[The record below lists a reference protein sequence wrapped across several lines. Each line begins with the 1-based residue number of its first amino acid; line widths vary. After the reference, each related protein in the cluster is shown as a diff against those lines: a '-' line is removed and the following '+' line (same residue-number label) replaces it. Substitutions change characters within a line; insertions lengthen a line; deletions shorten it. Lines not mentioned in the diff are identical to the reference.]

1 MLPVAA
7 VDKGGDV
14 ARLLEERSVFG
25 AIGLE
30 ALLVPALQIG
40 AVSTLR
46 LIGPASVV
54 PPSHAERPTPF
65 TGARLLAPVATRLVL
80 LGAELLVGARRWP
93 SPASSLH
100 GRMLE
105 DPEAL
110 VWQLAICQLPRV
122 EDRVMAVMRLLPEAW
137 GRVTPAGI
145 RLPLSL
151 PTRCLGGLVG
161 ARRPTVTLAWG
172 QARRAGLA
180 A

>member
-1 MLPVAA
+1 MSEEELAAARRLLLPVAA

-80 LGAELLVGARRWP
+80 LGDELLAGPAVAVARVQSAWADARGP
-93 SPASSLH
+93 RSP
-100 GRMLE
+100 
-105 DPEAL
+105 
-110 VWQLAICQLPRV
+110 
-122 EDRVMAVMRLLPEAW
+122 
-137 GRVTPAGI
+137 
-145 RLPLSL
+145 
-151 PTRCLGGLVG
+151 
-161 ARRPTVTLAWG
+161 
-172 QARRAGLA
+172 GLA
-180 A
+180 AGDLPAAAGGGSGHGRDAAVAGGLGTRDTSWDQTPALASHEMPGRAAERGVRR